1 MEINYNDLIEILE
14 QAQAAH
20 HEYEQGFLVGARDE
34 LWASW
39 YASFV
44 VGRLNNPHIS
54 PTGMTQLIIEA
65 DESYQGG
72 DTEDEWSVFVAQCIF
87 DNIPT
92 E

>member
-1 MEINYNDLIEILE
+1 MKIDYEKLVETLE

-39 YASFV
+39 YASFTI
-44 VGRLNNPHIS
+44 GRLNNAHIS
-54 PTGMTQLIIEA
+54 PTGMTQQIVEA
-65 DESYQGG
+65 DEAYQNG
-72 DTEDEWSVFVAQCIF
+72 DSEDEWAVFTAQYIM
-87 DNIPT
+87 DNILT

>member
-1 MEINYNDLIEILE
+1 MEIKYEQLVVALQ

-34 LWASW
+34 MWASW
-39 YASFV
+39 YASFT

-54 PTGMTQLIIEA
+54 PTGMTQQIIEA
-65 DESYQGG
+65 DQAYQNC
-72 DTEDEWSVFVAQCIF
+72 DSEEEWAVFVAQYIV
-87 DNIPT
+87 DNLQS